1 MHKISKIKDRINLD
15 LTVSM
20 KATRIERQR
29 LKTLKP
35 QLLSE
40 KKCIKKTEW
49 SQRYIQRCWC

>member
-1 MHKISKIKDRINLD
+1 MHKRSIIKDRINLD

-29 LKTLKP
+29 LKMLKL

-49 SQRYIQRCWC
+49 SWKYIQRCWC